1 MAKTPAVIGF
11 ISREDYAEFR
21 ALCVDGDGM
30 ANDYKVYLK
39 TYNEQLGELRAKG
52 ASPTQM
58 NIKPG
63 ELVAWCKAHGHAVDS
78 SGRAAYANFKFA
90 SLNIKSAGL
99 NVKR

>member
-1 MAKTPAVIGF
+1 MAKAATVVGF

-30 ANDYKVYLK
+30 PSDYKLFLK
-39 TYNEQLGELRAKG
+39 TYNQELGELRAGG

-63 ELVAWCKAHGHAVDS
+63 ELAAWCKANGHEIDS
-78 SGRAAYANFKFA
+78 RGRAAYANFVF
-90 SLNIKSAGL
+90 SGLNIK
-99 NVKR
+99 R